1 MYSTKNHDWIS
12 QVVWLYSNQSELHT
26 SVKMLLLN
34 LLMLSAPIP
43 KPNRIKK
50 ISSLK
55 LQNPYLSILIGQ
67 KIRATNQNVLNR
79 EGMSKTNFSLTALNL
94 KNTFWLDVV
103 ASHITNQ
110 RASFLHA
117 YTWPKIWHCL
127 RGRFYKK
134 NSQLW

>member
-103 ASHITNQ
+103 SHVTSLN
-110 RASFLHA
+110 
-117 YTWPKIWHCL
+117 
-127 RGRFYKK
+127 
-134 NSQLW
+134 